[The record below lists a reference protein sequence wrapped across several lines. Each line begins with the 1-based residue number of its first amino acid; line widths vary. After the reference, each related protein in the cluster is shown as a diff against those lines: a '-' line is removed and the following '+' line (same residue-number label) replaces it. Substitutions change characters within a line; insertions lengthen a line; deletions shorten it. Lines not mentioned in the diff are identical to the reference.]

1 MLINWNRIIA
11 TDFSGDGG
19 KMTTHQ
25 KSIDLSV
32 EMSTGNMCAV
42 NMSKSIVKI
51 YQQSISE
58 REIFVRIIIS
68 SQWIIISTVVSF
80 TSISLHLI

>member
-25 KSIDLSV
+25 KTIDLSV
-32 EMSTGNMCAV
+32 EMSTGNLLAV
-42 NMSKSIVKI
+42 NSSKSIVKI

-58 REIFVRIIIS
+58 RGTFDKII
-68 SQWIIISTVVSF
+68 V
-80 TSISLHLI
+80 HPEE